1 MGDTELQHP
10 MSSGTTN
17 AWAAREAWM
26 KMDPEWGPRELRGP
40 IWETVTA
47 LTLLLAGVDLFM
59 MMHPAAVKTV
69 KEVIKELTSGGSGK
83 PEKIANWAS
92 MKI

>member
-1 MGDTELQHP
+1 
-10 MSSGTTN
+10 
-17 AWAAREAWM
+17 
-26 KMDPEWGPRELRGP
+26 LRGP

-47 LTLLLAGVDLFM
+47 LTLLLAGVDYFM

-69 KEVIKELTSGGSGK
+69 KTVIKGLLSGNVGK
-83 PEKIANWAS
+83 PEKISNWIS